1 MHGNG
6 VYHFDRD
13 TANAERGL
21 NKADIE
27 KQGEEKNDYFPLN
40 TYIFNDFAL
49 FLYIYK
55 MAQCPER
62 RVVYMRG
69 IYPKGAARRKSNR
82 YMNWDEVPLIMGIQ
96 ELSQLTGYN
105 QNTLKLYCAKGM
117 LPAYKLG
124 KEWRINK
131 EDYMN
136 WAEQQKV
143 KPMSS

>member
-1 MHGNG
+1 MAMPGNG

-55 MAQCPER
+55 
-62 RVVYMRG
+62 
-69 IYPKGAARRKSNR
+69 RK
-82 YMNWDEVPLIMGIQ
+82 E
-96 ELSQLTGYN
+96 
-105 QNTLKLYCAKGM
+105 
-117 LPAYKLG
+117 
-124 KEWRINK
+124 K
-131 EDYMN
+131 EDG
-136 WAEQQKV
+136 EG
-143 KPMSS
+143 SGSG